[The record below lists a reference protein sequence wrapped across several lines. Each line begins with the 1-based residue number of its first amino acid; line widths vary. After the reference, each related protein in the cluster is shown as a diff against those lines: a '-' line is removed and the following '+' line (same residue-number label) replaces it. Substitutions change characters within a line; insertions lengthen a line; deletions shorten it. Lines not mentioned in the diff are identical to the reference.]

1 MSPPPIGYPTRD
13 VAGGDPVVAV
23 VETKS
28 KGDDDGCSWRQW
40 YIYISVYFLHSYK
53 KYYVYIYIYIDC
65 VDFRDLFSQ
74 FCLDFKMFN
83 TSDIFYRFHFNM

>member
-1 MSPPPIGYPTRD
+1 MMG
-13 VAGGDPVVAV
+13 VLGD
-23 VETKS
+23 S
-28 KGDDDGCSWRQW
+28 G
-40 YIYISVYFLHSYK
+40 IYIFQFTFFIPTK
-53 KYYVYIYIYIDC
+53 NTMYIYIYIDC